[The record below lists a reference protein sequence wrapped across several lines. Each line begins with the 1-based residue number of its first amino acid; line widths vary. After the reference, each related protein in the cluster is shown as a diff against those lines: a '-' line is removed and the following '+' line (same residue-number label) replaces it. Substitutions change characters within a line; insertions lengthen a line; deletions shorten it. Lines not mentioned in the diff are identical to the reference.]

1 MYWKVYETLTADNLT
16 ALCKRPDFN
25 LSDIKETVETIIKNV
40 KKDKDEALISYAKQF
55 DNTDLKDNFY
65 VSEEEFKEA
74 ENSVDE
80 ALKVAIE
87 EAYRNI
93 YAFHKAQL
101 PKGERVETL
110 EGCNCWRKIVPIN
123 SVGLYIPG
131 GTAPLFSTILMLA
144 IPAKIAQCK
153 EIILATP
160 AKNNKIAPSILY
172 AAKRAGVDKVLKCG
186 GSQAIAALSFGT
198 ESVKKVDKI
207 FGPGNRFVA
216 LAKALVSDHTAI
228 DMIAGPSEVMVVAD
242 KSANP
247 MFVATDLLSQAE
259 HGKDSQVVLVV
270 KAETKEE
277 GKAILANVD
286 DALAK
291 ALSTLDRHEFVI
303 PSLTSSSAIIVK
315 NNTEALEV
323 INSYAP
329 EHLILNT
336 IDCDILLEGVENAG
350 SVFLG
355 QYSPEAA
362 GDYASGTNHTLPT
375 SGWAN
380 SCSGVSLDS
389 FIKKITCQRLS
400 LKAAQALSSTV
411 ITMAKAEGLS
421 SHALAMKVRCNE

>member
-153 EIILATP
+153 EIILATH
-160 AKNNKIAPSILY
+160 AKNNKIAPSIL
-172 AAKRAGVDKVLKCG
+172 
-186 GSQAIAALSFGT
+186 
-198 ESVKKVDKI
+198 
-207 FGPGNRFVA
+207 
-216 LAKALVSDHTAI
+216 
-228 DMIAGPSEVMVVAD
+228 
-242 KSANP
+242 
-247 MFVATDLLSQAE
+247 
-259 HGKDSQVVLVV
+259 
-270 KAETKEE
+270 
-277 GKAILANVD
+277 
-286 DALAK
+286 
-291 ALSTLDRHEFVI
+291 
-303 PSLTSSSAIIVK
+303 
-315 NNTEALEV
+315 
-323 INSYAP
+323 
-329 EHLILNT
+329 
-336 IDCDILLEGVENAG
+336 
-350 SVFLG
+350 
-355 QYSPEAA
+355 
-362 GDYASGTNHTLPT
+362 
-375 SGWAN
+375 
-380 SCSGVSLDS
+380 
-389 FIKKITCQRLS
+389 
-400 LKAAQALSSTV
+400 
-411 ITMAKAEGLS
+411 
-421 SHALAMKVRCNE
+421 